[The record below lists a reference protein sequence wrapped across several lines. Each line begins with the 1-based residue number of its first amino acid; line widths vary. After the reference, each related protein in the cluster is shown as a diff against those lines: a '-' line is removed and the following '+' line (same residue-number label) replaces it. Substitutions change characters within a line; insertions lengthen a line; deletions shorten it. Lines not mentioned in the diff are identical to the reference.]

1 MHNQS
6 ILFTCR
12 CSQMPVR
19 QNKEKNHYS
28 RFHSDSQYRLLLFFS
43 NSLVL
48 ILNFPLPSKSP
59 MSLHPTFFELDY
71 RKIMILLNF
80 LIILFSHSSIRLWSF
95 ATSTFPTMQLICSP
109 PPPPPPKKKKCIAF
123 VFSFL
128 LGITA
133 VQREIENNAYAKFG
147 GGGGGQIRCIMGNV
161 KVAYDYY
168 YEYRDLIDQ

>member
-19 QNKEKNHYS
+19 QNKEKIHHS
-28 RFHSDSQYRLLLFFS
+28 RFHSDSQYRLLFFS

-48 ILNFPLPSKSP
+48 ILNSSLPSKSP

-80 LIILFSHSSIRLWSF
+80 LIIFFSHSFIRLWSF
-95 ATSTFPTMQLICSP
+95 ATFTFPIMQLICPSP
-109 PPPPPPKKKKCIAF
+109 PPPIKKYCITF
-123 VFSFL
+123 VFYFFWVSQPSKEKLKTML
-128 LGITA
+128 L
-133 VQREIENNAYAKFG
+133 
-147 GGGGGQIRCIMGNV
+147 QIRCIMGNV
-161 KVAYDYY
+161 KVAYDYCYDY
-168 YEYRDLIDQ
+168 YYDHRGYPSDVKI